1 MECVFYLFLE
11 TFFSPYCTFSLRMLS
26 ERRQQAVQNKNS
38 GHFVKNWEFQG
49 GDSRALNQAWGLP
62 EPVWL
67 YMPWSWCWQRA
78 LTLQMTSS
86 KLPVFVS
93 RHLWPCSCNL
103 FCLIWS
109 YSCVE
114 GNSEVVMPGDLIHKG
129 LKCRIKKKKKLFI
142 LCWVPGGSDGKASVY
157 NAGDLVR
164 SLGLEDPLEKEMA
177 VHSSTIAW
185 KIPWMEEPGR
195 LQSMGSPRVR
205 HDWATPLH
213 IAD

>member
-129 LKCRIKKKKKLFI
+129 LKCRIKKKKTFYF
-142 LCWVPGGSDGKASVY
+142 V
-157 NAGDLVR
+157 
-164 SLGLEDPLEKEMA
+164 LG
-177 VHSSTIAW
+177 
-185 KIPWMEEPGR
+185 PWWLR
-195 LQSMGSPRVR
+195 
-205 HDWATPLH
+205 W
-213 IAD
+213 